1 MHRTLRNGYNKL
13 SGATGPNK
21 LMQNMKPKFFH
32 QTSQHETVKLK
43 ENVSPKGEFRSKL
56 QKCSPLGA
64 DKESDKSAQKKPNHI
79 KYLHSKSKIERVPT
93 VGHVLANNENS
104 NLSENSRKRKE
115 VDENRKKEEAAL
127 LIRMTETK
135 EEFSRI
141 GRRHF
146 IGKKRPP
153 GPQLLKFTPLPG
165 AHR

>member
-1 MHRTLRNGYNKL
+1 MEGGWIRAEEERRK
-13 SGATGPNK
+13 
-21 LMQNMKPKFFH
+21 
-32 QTSQHETVKLK
+32 K
-43 ENVSPKGEFRSKL
+43 EE
-56 QKCSPLGA
+56 
-64 DKESDKSAQKKPNHI
+64 
-79 KYLHSKSKIERVPT
+79 
-93 VGHVLANNENS
+93 
-104 NLSENSRKRKE
+104 
-115 VDENRKKEEAAL
+115 RKKEEAAL